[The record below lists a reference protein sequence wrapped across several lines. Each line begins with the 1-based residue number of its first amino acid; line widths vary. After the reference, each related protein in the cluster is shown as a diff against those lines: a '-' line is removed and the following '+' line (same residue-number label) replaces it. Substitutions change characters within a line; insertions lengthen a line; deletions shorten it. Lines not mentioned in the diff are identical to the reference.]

1 MTLTRIIHARRI
13 KGAAF
18 GAAALALV
26 SLSAAR
32 PAAAAPAAAGQPV
45 FGSVDINRLQT
56 QSTRKTKYDTDLR
69 ALADR
74 LDSTFKLQA
83 QSLMLSAA
91 DQNELGTLLNTP
103 RPTDAQRAQI
113 TALQTKAAANAQQL
127 TDLQQKKD
135 PTPADTAQLGVL
147 TDMATNGQKTVQDIG
162 AGYQAQLKKLSDDD
176 NLAFTQVVKDAI
188 AAAARERGLTMVFT
202 SDVAV
207 YTTNDI
213 TDDVIKRLNK

>member
-1 MTLTRIIHARRI
+1 MTLTRINKHKI

-18 GAAALALV
+18 GAAALAFFSFSMV
-26 SLSAAR
+26 R
-32 PAAAAPAAAGQPV
+32 PAAAAPAAPGQQV
-45 FGSVDINRLQT
+45 FGSVDINKLQ
-56 QSTRKTKYDTDLR
+56 QDSSRKAKYDTDLR

-74 LDSTFKLQA
+74 LDATFKLQA
-83 QSLMLSAA
+83 QSMMLSPA

-103 RPTDAQRAQI
+103 RPTDAQRAQV
-113 TALQTKAAANAQQL
+113 TALQTRAAANAQQL

-147 TDMATNGQKTVQDIG
+147 TDLATSGQKTVQDIG
-162 AGYQAQLKKLSDDD
+162 AGYQAQLKKVSDDD
-176 NLAFTQVVKDAI
+176 NAAFTQVVKEAI
-188 AAAARERGLTMVFT
+188 AAAAKERGLTMVFT

-213 TDDVIKRLNK
+213 TEDVVKRINK